1 MLRAAPAGAAR
12 ALDRDPEPE
21 PAPEPEGA
29 GPLAR
34 LRARL
39 AAASPVPLEGRS
51 VSLAIDELGR
61 LLDLAEM
68 CATGFAVGMVL
79 DAKRDDRVLAAAGA
93 SRSVD
98 LTVQPREE

>member
-1 MLRAAPAGAAR
+1 M
-12 ALDRDPEPE
+12 
-21 PAPEPEGA
+21 
-29 GPLAR
+29 
-34 LRARL
+34 
-39 AAASPVPLEGRS
+39 
-51 VSLAIDELGR
+51 SLAIDELGR